1 DMSTFKTML
10 EQINIFAWKEVNGS
24 LVRIHGSDYDLTILL
39 KGLRKRYVVKITDSF
54 EDIIRMLEKQLKLSP
69 GCYKLTYK
77 HPNRS
82 VGKVWVKTDRDWDSV
97 VLFSQLRGYF
107 VLLDLEVFESSQTA
121 DEDACDEDGCDED
134 ACDKDACD
142 KDACDD
148 DACDDDACFEG
159 ACDEDLTDDDFY
171 VDDFD
176 EDDFIGNF
184 YVEDA
189 FNGDACDAVPGNSM
203 EHITKEAILSL
214 NNGSVTFEQA
224 RASFN
229 VDMST
234 FKARLEQ
241 LNIFVW
247 KEVNGSL
254 VRIHGGDYEITIL
267 LKVMGA
273 LYVVKATDTFE
284 DVIRM
289 LEEQLKLSPGC
300 YKLTYKHPNRSIG
313 YVWLKTDRDWHNAVL
328 ISKVRGY
335 YVLLYLEVFASCQT
349 TNEDACYEDACDEGA
364 HDEPSMM
371 LKLKRKR
378 D

>member
-1 DMSTFKTML
+1 
-10 EQINIFAWKEVNGS
+10 
-24 LVRIHGSDYDLTILL
+24 
-39 KGLRKRYVVKITDSF
+39 
-54 EDIIRMLEKQLKLSP
+54 
-69 GCYKLTYK
+69 
-77 HPNRS
+77 
-82 VGKVWVKTDRDWDSV
+82 GKVWVKTDRDWDSV

-121 DEDACDEDGCDED
+121 DED

-176 EDDFIGNF
+176 EDDFVGNF

-229 VDMST
+229 
-234 FKARLEQ
+234 
-241 LNIFVW
+241 
-247 KEVNGSL
+247 
-254 VRIHGGDYEITIL
+254 
-267 LKVMGA
+267 
-273 LYVVKATDTFE
+273 
-284 DVIRM
+284 
-289 LEEQLKLSPGC
+289 
-300 YKLTYKHPNRSIG
+300 
-313 YVWLKTDRDWHNAVL
+313 
-328 ISKVRGY
+328 
-335 YVLLYLEVFASCQT
+335 
-349 TNEDACYEDACDEGA
+349 
-364 HDEPSMM
+364 
-371 LKLKRKR
+371 
-378 D
+378 